1 MQDLIKEYQ
10 VSAKEI
16 ETRINDLKIKAQ
28 CARGKDALL
37 LEKRIEI
44 LKIEYW
50 ELQEA
55 IGEMSLEK

>member
-28 CARGKDALL
+28 CARGDALL